1 MVLLPGLVLLSPG
14 THPVLT
20 LAAQCVVVAHSGGAL
35 ARVLTDTSVRLTAL
49 GFWLFTY
56 VWLGLAPLAMLAT
69 DTYPEGYRTGAAT
82 AFTATALTELGLVAY
97 SAGAALARRAA
108 GRSVVL
114 EPLLSRRI
122 APVRA
127 LLLCGLSLVL
137 AILLIPRAGGP
148 GVFFSSRQALEQAG
162 ADGEMSKA
170 LEVSILAAPAFWAL
184 VALLHLPRPRA
195 GDRLLRAV
203 RLLLLPLFLG
213 LNAVVNN
220 PISRPRFWVGTVL
233 LVLLFSWRR
242 FSRPRA
248 FRLAAAALA
257 AVVLL
262 VFPYSDYFRTDK
274 REAIQ
279 VLSPAEQFTT
289 NMDYDAF
296 QQMLVGVDYVKE
308 AGFSPSAVLG
318 PALFMVPRSAW
329 PGKPEPVATTLA
341 EYAGYRFQNLSAP
354 LWIESYLWGGA
365 PAVVAVFCLL
375 GAAGRRMDDIRERLR
390 GRRATLAVLLVPAF
404 AFYQMIFLRGSL
416 LAVMA
421 PMTLFLA
428 LPLVISSSAARSS
441 RSPSPACPPAD
452 ADHVPI
458 PAQGGFRAQ
467 PHRLR

>member
-1 MVLLPGLVLLSPG
+1 MLPGLVLQNISVRFG
-14 THPVLT
+14 AA
-20 LAAQCVVVAHSGGAL
+20 LAVQCVVVAHSGGAL
-35 ARVLTDTSVRLTAL
+35 TRVLTGTSVRLAAL

-69 DTYPEGYRTGAAT
+69 DTYPEGYRTGPDT
-82 AFTATALTELGLVAY
+82 AFAATALTELGLIAY
-97 SAGAALARRAA
+97 SAGAALGARRAA

-127 LLLCGLSLVL
+127 LLLCVLSVVV
-137 AILLIPRAGGP
+137 AILLIPRMGGA
-148 GVFFSSRQALEQAG
+148 GVFLSSRQALEQVGAAG
-162 ADGEMSKA
+162 ETAKA
-170 LEVSILAAPAFWAL
+170 LVISILAAPAFWAL
-184 VALLHLPRPRA
+184 AALLHLPCRRP

-220 PISRPRFWVGTVL
+220 PISRPRFWVGAVL

-248 FRLAAAALA
+248 FRLTAAALT

-262 VFPYSDYFRTDK
+262 VFPYSDYFRTEK

-289 NMDYDAF
+289 NRDYDAF

-308 AGFSPSAVLG
+308 AGFSPSAALG
-318 PALFMVPRSAW
+318 PALFMVPRSVW

-341 EYAGYRFQNLSAP
+341 DHAGYRFENLSAP
-354 LWIESYLWGGA
+354 LWIESWLWGGV

-390 GRRATLAVLLVPAF
+390 DRRATLAVLLVPAF

-416 LAVMA
+416 PAIMA

-428 LPLVISSSAARSS
+428 LPLFISSSAARSP
-441 RSPSPACPPAD
+441 RSPSPASPPAN
-452 ADHVPI
+452 ADPVAI
-458 PAQGGFRAQ
+458 PAQGGLSVQ
-467 PHRLR
+467 SHRLR